1 MGSAM
6 ENTVRP
12 KHLLKRD
19 GSVREF
25 DMEKIVSAV
34 ARAGKATQE
43 FDAERAREIVE
54 TIVMKRLG
62 DVRSGRTLHV

>member
-1 MGSAM
+1 M

-43 FDAERAREIVE
+43 FDADCRGLPAHSRPRIPA
-54 TIVMKRLG
+54 
-62 DVRSGRTLHV
+62 